1 MQTASNDIWLNPCNL
16 CGSVDY
22 ERLNY
27 RLATLHRCHVCGLV
41 QHARQEDDLPEE
53 RLLSSWFFETA
64 LRRLTYQN
72 RETTPMKILLI
83 GNVPEERL
91 ERFQDRRLILN
102 QHSGRIGSAAFAPEE
117 FDMILC
123 AQSMESF
130 PSPSDLFLKSRLWL
144 KPEGLLVAG
153 GANWD
158 SLERR
163 ISTKRWLDYYPEGRY
178 YLGFG
183 HLRQYATRFG
193 FEIVSSGT
201 TSNLYIISSVLF
213 GSDSIS
219 VQIASIPLSIAA
231 QLPRLGSTWWGVLVK
246 RSLATRPLLHSPLER
261 VEGVAGFATAGF
273 QTLPRQVID
282 HN

>member
-1 MQTASNDIWLNPCNL
+1 
-16 CGSVDY
+16 
-22 ERLNY
+22 
-27 RLATLHRCHVCGLV
+27 
-41 QHARQEDDLPEE
+41 
-53 RLLSSWFFETA
+53 
-64 LRRLTYQN
+64 
-72 RETTPMKILLI
+72 
-83 GNVPEERL
+83 
-91 ERFQDRRLILN
+91 
-102 QHSGRIGSAAFAPEE
+102 
-117 FDMILC
+117 MILC